1 MVLRTYK
8 GHFTDVSL
16 KNNTPVNTEVLW
28 GGGLWWGL
36 RAGAPVAKHDQK
48 VINVDYAVDVDITDT
63 GGRAIIATSAFA
75 EPRAAAFIA
84 ADLCDSHASSVNTTR
99 ATGSC
104 VLIVTDT
111 VAIRVSPLG

>member
-36 RAGAPVAKHDQK
+36 W
-48 VINVDYAVDVDITDT
+48 
-63 GGRAIIATSAFA
+63 
-75 EPRAAAFIA
+75 
-84 ADLCDSHASSVNTTR
+84 ADRTKFTEDHV
-99 ATGSC
+99 
-104 VLIVTDT
+104 
-111 VAIRVSPLG
+111 

>member
-36 RAGAPVAKHDQK
+36 LRASAPTAHHVQEVFDVDDAV
-48 VINVDYAVDVDITDT
+48 VINVGIW
-63 GGRAIIATSAFA
+63 IIAPHVLLMSSLGSPFA
-75 EPRAAAFIA
+75 AY
-84 ADLCDSHASSVNTTR
+84 
-99 ATGSC
+99 
-104 VLIVTDT
+104 
-111 VAIRVSPLG
+111 